1 MLDRHARES
10 ERQPPHAADVRPP
23 GGGVRRVS
31 GQEPVTLAGGCLC
44 GQVRYEARGEPLNVR
59 CCHCTL
65 CQKAG
70 GTPFYARAM
79 FALGDITL
87 TGETLDHPTSD
98 RLMRRSCARCGTLVF
113 SQPNDLP
120 ARIAV
125 GLPTLDDPGAL
136 APDMHIFTSTM
147 LAWLKLD
154 DDLPQYLERPPA

>member
-1 MLDRHARES
+1 M
-10 ERQPPHAADVRPP
+10 
-23 GGGVRRVS
+23 
-31 GQEPVTLAGGCLC
+31 TLAGGCLC

-98 RLMRRSCARCGTLVF
+98 RVMRRSCALCGTLVF

-125 GLPTLDDPGAL
+125 GLPTLDDPNAL

-147 LAWLKLD
+147 LPWLKLD
-154 DDLPQYLERPPA
+154 DGLPQYLERPPA